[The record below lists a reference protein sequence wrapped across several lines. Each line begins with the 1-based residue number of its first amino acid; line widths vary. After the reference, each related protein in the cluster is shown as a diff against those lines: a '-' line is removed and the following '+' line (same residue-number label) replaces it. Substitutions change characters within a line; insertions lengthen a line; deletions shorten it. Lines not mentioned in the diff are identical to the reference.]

1 MEPTPDQPTEE
12 SIFQEAD
19 FSMEGYD
26 KHIRN
31 ARILLYVVAGLTL
44 LALANMKSIDTT
56 AQIVAVVLQVLFA
69 GVFVALALWTK
80 KKPYTALLC
89 ALIFYL
95 FLEVAGDLLNPANIF
110 RGWILKIVIII
121 LLILGM
127 RNGRESQ
134 NMMEAFGKKQ

>member
-1 MEPTPDQPTEE
+1 MEQIPDQPTEE

-31 ARILLYVVAGLTL
+31 ARILLYVIAGLTL
-44 LALANMKSIDTT
+44 LGLINLTPFDT
-56 AQIVAVVLQVLFA
+56 AVRIVAAVVVILFA
-69 GVFVALALWTK
+69 AVFVVLALWTK

-95 FLEVAGDLLNPANIF
+95 CLEMAGDLMDPTNIF
-110 RGWILKIVIII
+110 RGWILKVVVII
-121 LLILGM
+121 LLILGL
-127 RNGRESQ
+127 RNGKESQ
-134 NMMEAFGKKQ
+134 NMMETFGKK

>member
-1 MEPTPDQPTEE
+1 MEQPNDQPTEE

-44 LALANMKSIDTT
+44 LGLASLTPFDTT
-56 AQIVAVVLQVLFA
+56 ALIVAAALQVLFA
-69 GVFVALALWTK
+69 GAFVVLALWTK

-95 FLEVAGDLLNPANIF
+95 CLEVAGDLLNPANIF
-110 RGWILKIVIII
+110 RGWILKIVVII
-121 LLILGM
+121 LLVLGL

-134 NMMEAFGKKQ
+134 NMMEAFGKKP